1 MSKTPKQVLQ
11 KAFES
16 RKVMQARQTRSQIAA
31 QLRGQ
36 GGEDH
41 VVSEGEEGGASAG
54 TAQEQDDDENRRES
68 AAAGV
73 RPSDGDGEEQGKRQ
87 FVGNPSKENALGR
100 RKQYGY
106 FLPLPGHVGG
116 PVKANAW
123 DAEDV
128 SVVSNALFVL
138 TPTLHTIPACT
149 VDYKPYCL
157 GALGQKPR
165 AVAFAI
171 TLKTHQEYDP
181 TCT

>member
-16 RKVMQARQTRSQIAA
+16 RQVMQARQTRSQIAA

-36 GGEDH
+36 GAADR
-41 VVSEGEEGGASAG
+41 VVSEGEEEGASAG
-54 TAQEQDDDENRRES
+54 GIQAQDHDVES

-73 RPSDGDGEEQGKRQ
+73 RLKDRDGEEQGKRR
-87 FVGNPSKENALGR
+87 FVGNPSKENELGR

-128 SVVSNALFVL
+128 SVMRMSLSL
-138 TPTLHTIPACT
+138 SLPIPQT
-149 VDYKPYCL
+149 
-157 GALGQKPR
+157 
-165 AVAFAI
+165 
-171 TLKTHQEYDP
+171 
-181 TCT
+181 